1 MKTTTPNLVPVRKQ
15 ALRRQLIAWFRA
27 QAREFPWRSEPTPYR
42 IWVCEIMAQQT
53 RLETVLPYFERFT
66 ARFPDI
72 AALAAASEDDVLA
85 LWSGLGYYSR
95 ARHLRRA
102 AQILVDDYAGE
113 LPRDSAT
120 LQSLPGIGRY
130 TAGAILSIAFRQPAP
145 ILDGNVS
152 RVLARLFALETD
164 IRSAETRNVLW
175 RLAAELV
182 PEREP
187 NLFNEGLME
196 LGALICT
203 PTRPA
208 CGSCPWRRH
217 CLARARGQTAVLPR
231 RGKAAPV
238 RAVGLLVAAIFNRR
252 GRVLLLRNESKG
264 LFGGLWALPQITA
277 NRRDSIRVDK
287 QELNGLCRELLG
299 ESPAKWD
306 HAGRTEHQLS
316 HRRLIATVY
325 RGRLD
330 RMEPTLARPHRW
342 IDPLKPPADL
352 ALAAFTRKLLRLGKE

>member
-1 MKTTTPNLVPVRKQ
+1 M
-15 ALRRQLIAWFRA
+15 RRQLTAWFRA
-27 QAREFPWRSEPTPYR
+27 NAREFPWRSEPTPYR
-42 IWVCEIMAQQT
+42 VWVCEIMAQQT

-66 ARFPDI
+66 TRFPDI

-95 ARHLRRA
+95 ARHLWRA
-102 AQILVDDYAGE
+102 ARMLVDDFAGE
-113 LPRDSAT
+113 LPHDSAA

-130 TAGAILSIAFRQPAP
+130 TAGAILSLAFRQSAP

-164 IRSAETRNVLW
+164 IRSTETRHVLW

-182 PEREP
+182 PERNP
-187 NLFNEGLME
+187 HLFNEGLME

-208 CGSCPWRRH
+208 CGSCPLRRQ
-217 CLARARGQTAVLPR
+217 CLALAQEKTEILPR
-231 RGKAAPV
+231 RGKAAPA
-238 RAVGLLVAAIFNRR
+238 RAVDLLVAAIFNRH
-252 GRVLLLRNESKG
+252 GRVLLLRNESIG
-264 LFGGLWALPQITA
+264 LFGGLWALPQIAA

-287 QELNGLCRELLG
+287 QELSGFCRELLG
-299 ESPAKWD
+299 ASPAKWD
-306 HAGRTEHQLS
+306 RVGKAEHQLS